1 MKSLHAGVALLGI
14 VLAGLALRLAGS
26 DYLLP
31 HRGEPDAQLVHQA
44 HYNSD
49 APERGKYPFLLVKL
63 LDVIPGGEWG
73 EMSEGASLEEHR
85 TNATLPFVHART
97 TFAFLSMAVVPLV
110 YVLARGYLSVGWAL
124 FAAALTAFCPI
135 LIGYST
141 QARPHSPTAIFA
153 LASVVASTRA
163 IRTGR
168 GAWCLSA
175 GLLAGVA
182 IASFQIGLFLFG
194 SWLATLLLAWRSHG
208 TRTLVWSGLAIVP
221 STLLVI
227 WSYAHPPQQD
237 SGHRE
242 TARDHSTP
250 GQRGPSKSE
259 GETVSVEG
267 LALEGPSIPVLP
279 KTEGASG
286 SGAGI
291 GNARL
296 LIGATRG
303 EGGDVAGVRK
313 ALREGKSPAK
323 GESRGAKNS
332 SRSIKPG
339 SRAGTGGGDNSKAGV
354 ARKNRLNGAEETTR
368 PTADEGEG
376 RANQQRGDAELE
388 KPWRSAELHIAGHTI
403 YLSLFNLAGFQVLFE
418 SLGNRNPAL
427 LILGSLGLLVVVVPR
442 IRRRFLACQ
451 GAAAASRSEWVA
463 PTVHALGILLVFGVY
478 GGTRERFFLGLM
490 PYFAILAAVGGAAIV
505 NGVSGRS
512 QRHLV
517 AVAVVVAG
525 LLIPVQRSLAHARLR
540 SSVDTYEAF
549 AEWIQ
554 QSATDDQRVFMGNLA
569 GVPGKVRGFQE
580 GAGIF
585 WSEYLRRNWSQM
597 QGLPTSTLQ
606 FPRLSEIEYT
616 LAGYSPR
623 KRAGELLD
631 RYRPAYVAISVHGYE
646 VEDIRDRRFPKAL
659 RNALMELKHE
669 LLVTFSPWKDE
680 SFEGRGLE
688 YWYGAT
694 STRDLMRLQALGPV
708 IEVYSIDWRGSMR
721 R

>member
-208 TRTLVWSGLAIVP
+208 TRTLVWSGLAIVS

-227 WSYAHPPQQD
+227 WSYAHHPQQD

-242 TARDHSTP
+242 TA
-250 GQRGPSKSE
+250 
-259 GETVSVEG
+259 
-267 LALEGPSIPVLP
+267 
-279 KTEGASG
+279 
-286 SGAGI
+286 
-291 GNARL
+291 
-296 LIGATRG
+296 
-303 EGGDVAGVRK
+303 
-313 ALREGKSPAK
+313 
-323 GESRGAKNS
+323 
-332 SRSIKPG
+332 
-339 SRAGTGGGDNSKAGV
+339 
-354 ARKNRLNGAEETTR
+354 
-368 PTADEGEG
+368 
-376 RANQQRGDAELE
+376 
-388 KPWRSAELHIAGHTI
+388 
-403 YLSLFNLAGFQVLFE
+403 
-418 SLGNRNPAL
+418 
-427 LILGSLGLLVVVVPR
+427 
-442 IRRRFLACQ
+442 
-451 GAAAASRSEWVA
+451 
-463 PTVHALGILLVFGVY
+463 
-478 GGTRERFFLGLM
+478 
-490 PYFAILAAVGGAAIV
+490 
-505 NGVSGRS
+505 
-512 QRHLV
+512 
-517 AVAVVVAG
+517 
-525 LLIPVQRSLAHARLR
+525 
-540 SSVDTYEAF
+540 
-549 AEWIQ
+549 
-554 QSATDDQRVFMGNLA
+554 
-569 GVPGKVRGFQE
+569 
-580 GAGIF
+580 
-585 WSEYLRRNWSQM
+585 
-597 QGLPTSTLQ
+597 
-606 FPRLSEIEYT
+606 
-616 LAGYSPR
+616 
-623 KRAGELLD
+623 
-631 RYRPAYVAISVHGYE
+631 
-646 VEDIRDRRFPKAL
+646 
-659 RNALMELKHE
+659 
-669 LLVTFSPWKDE
+669 
-680 SFEGRGLE
+680 
-688 YWYGAT
+688 
-694 STRDLMRLQALGPV
+694 
-708 IEVYSIDWRGSMR
+708 
-721 R
+721 